1 MNSNELASIAETLL
15 FIVGEPLEAEDIK
28 KVTGATEMELWQ
40 AIELL
45 EQKYTGES
53 GILLKKCGICRGA
66 FKSGAAKISFTGGI
80 GGAVYHCVPPAGHP
94 RGD

>member
-1 MNSNELASIAETLL
+1 MNSSELASITETLL

-45 EQKYTGES
+45 EQKYTAQG
-53 GILLKKCGICRGA
+53 GILLKN
-66 FKSGAAKISFTGGI
+66 SEESFNFAQT
-80 GGAVYHCVPPAGHP
+80 PLM
-94 RGD
+94 RDM